1 MSAENAPAEPQAAGM
16 VTAEDYR
23 KERKAAAEKVHE
35 AMVKVGE
42 SLLRLEK
49 RPMPPFAKITLKRET
64 RNLQIQLDAYRA
76 AGGYGDTLD
85 RVPTDGLLNPVT
97 AGTLFDVAEL
107 ENMKDFLLGGDS
119 AKTEEKSALTALR
132 EKAHRLNPEAFSAAL
147 RSMARLAIQGSE
159 KKEQKVTEMAK
170 AAFAECAMP
179 QMPPTS
185 STLVFQEMEKLAQD
199 PDYITPLVPRR
210 CGLYLGGLP
219 AGERQTSQLE
229 ALIAIYNG
237 LPSANDDWCKSWIS
251 TPGKAHYCQLR
262 AL

>member
-1 MSAENAPAEPQAAGM
+1 MSLNRSPLRTAAGAFLIAVSANVMSAENAPAEPQAAGM

-159 KKEQKVTEMAK
+159 KRSKK
-170 AAFAECAMP
+170 
-179 QMPPTS
+179 
-185 STLVFQEMEKLAQD
+185 
-199 PDYITPLVPRR
+199 
-210 CGLYLGGLP
+210 
-219 AGERQTSQLE
+219 
-229 ALIAIYNG
+229 
-237 LPSANDDWCKSWIS
+237 
-251 TPGKAHYCQLR
+251 
-262 AL
+262 